1 MIETLYSYHTGD
13 TTKIER
19 VVEDSGVRINVL
31 TLAVGAAAD
40 PHPTPDDAHM
50 IVSKGTLSVALGDQE
65 SVTYSEGSI
74 IKIPA
79 HTMMKLANGGSTVLR
94 VFVIKQQ

>member
-1 MIETLYSYHTGD
+1 MIETVYTYHTGD

-19 VVEDSGVRINVL
+19 VVEDCGIRINVL

-50 IVSKGTLSVALGDQE
+50 IVSTGTLSVA
-65 SVTYSEGSI
+65 
-74 IKIPA
+74 
-79 HTMMKLANGGSTVLR
+79 
-94 VFVIKQQ
+94 